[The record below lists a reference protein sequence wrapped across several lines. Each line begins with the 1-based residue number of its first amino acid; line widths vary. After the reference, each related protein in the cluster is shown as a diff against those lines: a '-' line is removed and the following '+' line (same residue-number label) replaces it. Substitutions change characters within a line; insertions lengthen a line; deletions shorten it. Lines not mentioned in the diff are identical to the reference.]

1 MSIVGDLILN
11 YLVSARSGRRQG
23 GGQRP
28 HQGGAAGA
36 GEAQVYCN
44 VEYETTVA
52 KSQNM
57 SEIIVNLGMY
67 TVYGKC

>member
-11 YLVSARSGRRQG
+11 YVVSARSGWRQG

-36 GEAQVYCN
+36 GEAQV
-44 VEYETTVA
+44 
-52 KSQNM
+52 
-57 SEIIVNLGMY
+57 
-67 TVYGKC
+67 